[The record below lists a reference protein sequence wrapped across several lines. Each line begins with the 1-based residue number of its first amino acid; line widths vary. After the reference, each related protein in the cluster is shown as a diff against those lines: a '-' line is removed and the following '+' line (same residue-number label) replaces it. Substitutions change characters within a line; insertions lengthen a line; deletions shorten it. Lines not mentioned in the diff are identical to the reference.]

1 MKQKQGGSTQQN
13 IITLND
19 LSKAI
24 LHRLG
29 VNKQEARRIA
39 GFILDIFGY
48 EDRVIDNVLDLED
61 RQLFYILEEEGMMTS
76 GREETI
82 LYNGREWLTHYWQLK
97 RNMIIKYSKNGKKRI
112 KNDEFSKSTDMK
124 FSNYNNI
131 YDSLSKDVWNARKTN
146 RKKPICYFLT
156 GKLFQ
161 FIIFK

>member
-1 MKQKQGGSTQQN
+1 MAQKQGGSTQVN
-13 IITLND
+13 VITLND

-29 VNKQEARRIA
+29 VSKQEARRIA

-97 RNMIIKYSKNGKKRI
+97 RNMIIKFAKNGKKRI
-112 KNDEFSKSTDMK
+112 KSDEFNKTPEMK
-124 FSNYNNI
+124 VSNYNNI
-131 YDSLSKDVWNARKTN
+131 YNSLSKDVWNARKIN

-156 GKLFQ
+156 VK
-161 FIIFK
+161 IFRFLIYK

>member
-1 MKQKQGGSTQQN
+1 MAQKQGGSTQQHV
-13 IITLND
+13 ITLND

-97 RNMIIKYSKNGKKRI
+97 RNMIIKYAKNGKKRI
-112 KNDEFSKSTDMK
+112 KNDEFSKTTDMK

-131 YDSLSKDVWNARKTN
+131 YDSLSKDVWNARKIN

-156 GKLFQ
+156 VK
-161 FIIFK
+161 IFRFLVYR

>member
-1 MKQKQGGSTQQN
+1 MAQKQGGSTQAN
-13 IITLND
+13 VITLND

-29 VNKQEARRIA
+29 VSKQEARRIA

-48 EDRVIDNVLDLED
+48 EDRVIDNVLELED

-97 RNMIIKYSKNGKKRI
+97 RNMIIKFAKNGKKRI
-112 KNDEFSKSTDMK
+112 KNDGFSKTPEMK
-124 FSNYNNI
+124 LSNCNNI

-156 GKLFQ
+156 VK
-161 FIIFK
+161 IFRFLIYK

>member
-97 RNMIIKYSKNGKKRI
+97 RNIILKYAKNGKKRI

-146 RKKPICYFLT
+146 RKKPVCYFLT
-156 GKLFQ
+156 IKIFR
-161 FIIFK
+161 FVIFK

>member
-1 MKQKQGGSTQQN
+1 MAQKQGGSTQVN
-13 IITLND
+13 VITLND

-29 VNKQEARRIA
+29 VSKQEARRIA

-97 RNMIIKYSKNGKKRI
+97 RNMIIKFAKNGKKRV
-112 KNDEFSKSTDMK
+112 KNDGFSKSSEMK
-124 FSNYNNI
+124 LSNCNNI
-131 YDSLSKDVWNARKTN
+131 YDSLSKDVWNARKIN

-156 GKLFQ
+156 VK
-161 FIIFK
+161 IFRFLIYK